1 MYVFNPLPGPRSDF
15 VTAVVP
21 TQNGSL
27 PVALV
32 DEDGRRYE
40 CQLVEG
46 EDAADRTSVGFVP
59 EAPGFGYRAFEVE
72 HGQAAQRSSTSNII
86 DNGIS
91 RVEADPHDGT
101 LSLEIPGT
109 DARWTGLNRLVDGGD
124 RGDEYNYCETD
135 PDVLVDGPDS
145 PPQISVIENGPAR
158 QTLEIRMTYRLPAR
172 LTSRRKRFSRT
183 VACPVRV
190 LVSISPGVPR
200 IDIRTEIDNRAED
213 HRLRAHFP
221 TSITVDRAYAEMH
234 FGVVERPLAL
244 PEADGSWSE
253 QPVGTH
259 PQKSFCDV
267 NDGHG
272 GLMIANRGLPEYEV
286 LDTPDGAT
294 IALTLFRSVGWLSR
308 FDFPSRKGG
317 AGPNLETPGAQM
329 LGVNVSEYSIIPHR
343 GGWERAYEQAHRF
356 AAPMRAR
363 WNRQGT
369 GVIPG
374 AGSLLELEG
383 EGLVVTA
390 LKRPEG
396 VQQDGETILR
406 LFNILDEPTAGRV
419 RLAEPSGRVDVV
431 DMKEELLGPAK
442 VEDGWVQLALRP
454 NEIVTLKF
462 VASS

>member
-1 MYVFNPLPGPRSDF
+1 
-15 VTAVVP
+15 
-21 TQNGSL
+21 
-27 PVALV
+27 
-32 DEDGRRYE
+32 
-40 CQLVEG
+40 
-46 EDAADRTSVGFVP
+46 
-59 EAPGFGYRAFEVE
+59 
-72 HGQAAQRSSTSNII
+72 
-86 DNGIS
+86 
-91 RVEADPHDGT
+91 
-101 LSLEIPGT
+101 
-109 DARWTGLNRLVDGGD
+109 
-124 RGDEYNYCETD
+124 
-135 PDVLVDGPDS
+135 
-145 PPQISVIENGPAR
+145 
-158 QTLEIRMTYRLPAR
+158 
-172 LTSRRKRFSRT
+172 
-183 VACPVRV
+183 
-190 LVSISPGVPR
+190 
-200 IDIRTEIDNRAED
+200 
-213 HRLRAHFP
+213 
-221 TSITVDRAYAEMH
+221 YAEMH

-244 PEADGSWSE
+244 PEADGTWSE

-259 PQKSFCDV
+259 PQKTFCDV

-286 LDTPDGAT
+286 LDRPEGAT

-329 LGVNVSEYSIIPHR
+329 LGVNVAEYSIIPHR
-343 GGWERAYEQAHRF
+343 GGWESAYDQAHRF

-369 GVIPG
+369 GVVPS
-374 AGSLLELEG
+374 AASLLELEG

-406 LFNILDEPTAGRV
+406 LYNILDEPTRGRV
-419 RLAEPSGRVDVV
+419 RLAEPSGRVEIV

-462 VASS
+462 VAPS